1 MTAVDRKEALPWI
14 TGAVGLVL
22 ALLGVAVF
30 AAANRHGS
38 PADFG
43 WYAYAPLEPG
53 SGPYSSSWEIVFG
66 SDSWRVL
73 WTGGHLLGAG
83 LVVVGLLLAAAAG
96 GFLVGRGLP
105 EPQRPAAGVAS

>member
-1 MTAVDRKEALPWI
+1 MITGRRKEALPWI
-14 TGAVGLVL
+14 TGGLGLAV
-22 ALLGVAVF
+22 ALFGIAVF

-53 SGPYSSSWEIVFG
+53 AGPYSSSWEIVFG

-83 LVVVGLLLAAAAG
+83 FVVLGLLLLAWSG
-96 GFLVGRGLP
+96 GFLLGRGLP
-105 EPQRPAAGVAS
+105 QPHQQVAGVAS

>member
-1 MTAVDRKEALPWI
+1 VTRKEALPWI
-14 TGAVGLVL
+14 TGGVGLAV
-22 ALLGVAVF
+22 ALIGIAVF

-53 SGPYSSSWEIVFG
+53 AGPYSSSWEIVFG
-66 SDSWRVL
+66 SDSWQVL

-83 LVVVGLLLAAAAG
+83 LVVAGLLVLAASG
-96 GFLVGRGLP
+96 GFLLGRGLP
-105 EPQRPAAGVAS
+105 QPQGSATGSTS